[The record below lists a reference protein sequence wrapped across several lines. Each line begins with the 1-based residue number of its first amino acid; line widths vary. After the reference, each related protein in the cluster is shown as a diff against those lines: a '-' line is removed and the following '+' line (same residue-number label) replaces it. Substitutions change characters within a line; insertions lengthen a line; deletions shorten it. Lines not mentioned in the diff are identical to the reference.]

1 MACALFAYVGAV
13 TKSVV
18 TSSFTCEWETTAQW
32 AQALTEEG
40 LLAVLE
46 EFAKDKDPIEG
57 FAEDEDPIV
66 EAIAELHRR
75 LLTDEG
81 ALRLEP
87 TARAAA
93 IVLRSLRRAVALASS
108 EQILAELD
116 EGRWPSE
123 ASLLLR
129 CARLAKAVAPT
140 LDLPTGAEELV
151 RDVILGLAPVLRP
164 MSAGVI
170 ANPIDPRRPAPS
182 LGLLTCDA
190 IAGLL
195 EWGRRALPELA
206 TTDDGILIPLTE
218 YLLWKGNHGL
228 TAGPRGHL
236 CSAPG
241 PGARPGEGLRPRG
254 RTKDPGAG
262 E

>member
-66 EAIAELHRR
+66 EAIAELHHR

-81 ALRLEP
+81 ALRLVP

-93 IVLRSLRRAVALASS
+93 TILRSLRRAVALASS
-108 EQILAELD
+108 EQILA
-116 EGRWPSE
+116 RQ
-123 ASLLLR
+123 
-129 CARLAKAVAPT
+129 ARDKR
-140 LDLPTGAEELV
+140 E
-151 RDVILGLAPVLRP
+151 
-164 MSAGVI
+164 
-170 ANPIDPRRPAPS
+170 
-182 LGLLTCDA
+182 
-190 IAGLL
+190 
-195 EWGRRALPELA
+195 
-206 TTDDGILIPLTE
+206 
-218 YLLWKGNHGL
+218 
-228 TAGPRGHL
+228 RG
-236 CSAPG
+236 
-241 PGARPGEGLRPRG
+241 E
-254 RTKDPGAG
+254 AG
-262 E
+262 EEDSEKTKHQCNPVVSCNDAPEGDPSANIIGGGTSVRRREWT